1 MKIYIVGG
9 AVRDRL
15 LGLPL
20 ADRDYVVVGATPE
33 DMIALGYQPVGKDFP
48 VFLHPQTHEE
58 YALAR
63 TERKSGH
70 GYKGFKVYAA
80 PDVTLE
86 EDLRRRDLTINA
98 MAEDEAGT
106 LVDPHGGQE
115 DLAARVFRHV
125 SETFAE
131 DPVRILRVARF
142 AARFTGFVVAPE
154 TNALMR
160 RMVDNGEVDALVPER
175 VWQEV
180 ARGLMETQPSRMF
193 QVLRDCG
200 ALARLFPE
208 IDRLFGVPQP
218 PAHHPEVDTGVH
230 VMRAVDWAARQGF
243 SLPVRFAA
251 LTHDLGKGTTPPE
264 YWPRH
269 HGHEARSADLVRALS
284 ERIRVPVDCRELAV
298 AVAREHGNVHRAL
311 ELRPGTVVE
320 LLERVDAFRRPER
333 FEAFLQACE
342 CDFRGRPGYEDKAFP
357 APEHLRQAL
366 QAAQTIDAADIA
378 RNADPARIRD
388 AIFQARTRAVAA
400 WRARAAER
408 WWEHFPH
415 QADMGVRGIGPTL
428 AAAFEQ
434 AALAMTAVVTD
445 PGRVAP
451 DEAVEIRCEAPD
463 EELLLADWLNALILE
478 MAARRMLFSRFEVSL
493 DGHSLHATA
502 WGEPVDPDKH
512 QPAVEIKG
520 ATYTELKAG
529 RDESGRWL
537 AQCVVDV

>member
-1 MKIYIVGG
+1 MKIYTVGG

-15 LGLPL
+15 LGRPVV
-20 ADRDYVVVGATPE
+20 DRDHVVIGATPD
-33 DMIALGYQPVGKDFP
+33 DMVAQGFQPVGKDFP
-48 VFLHPQTHEE
+48 VFLHPATHEE

-63 TERKSGH
+63 TERKSGR
-70 GYKGFKVYAA
+70 GYKGFTVYAT

-98 MAEDEAGT
+98 MAEDEAGM
-106 LVDPHGGQE
+106 LVDPYGGQR

-125 SETFAE
+125 SEAFAE

-142 AARFTGFVVAPE
+142 AARFADFAVAPE

-180 ARGLMETQPSRMF
+180 ARGLMEARPARMF
-193 QVLRDCG
+193 RVLRDCG

-208 IDRLFGVPQP
+208 IDRLFGVPQQP
-218 PAHHPEVDTGVH
+218 EHHPEIDTGEH
-230 VMRAVDWAARQGF
+230 VMLVIDWAARQGC

-251 LTHDLGKGTTPPE
+251 LTHDLGKGVTPPE
-264 YWPRH
+264 LWPAH
-269 HGHEARSADLVRALS
+269 HGHEAASVELVRALC
-284 ERIRVPVDCRELAV
+284 ERTRVPVDCRDLAV
-298 AVAREHGNVHRAL
+298 AVAREHGKVHRAL

-333 FEAFLQACE
+333 FDDFLLACE
-342 CDFRGRPGYEDKAFP
+342 CDFRGRPGYEAKPFP
-357 APEHLRQAL
+357 APDYLRQAL
-366 QAAQTIDAADIA
+366 AAAQAIDAGAVA
-378 RNADPARIRD
+378 RRADPAHIRQ
-388 AIFQARTRAVAA
+388 AIFQARAEAVAA
-400 WRARAAER
+400 WRDQQLAQH
-408 WWEHFPH
+408 WTHFPH
-415 QADMGVRGIGPTL
+415 QADMGVRGVGRTL

-445 PGRVAP
+445 PAKVAA
-451 DEAVEIRCEAPD
+451 DQAVDVRCEAPD
-463 EELLLADWLNALILE
+463 DELLLVDWLNALILE
-478 MAARRMLFSRFEVSL
+478 MAARHMLFGRFEVAL
-493 DGHSLHATA
+493 DGHCLRATA
-502 WGEPVDPDKH
+502 WGEEVDPDRH

-520 ATYTELKAG
+520 ATYTELKVG